1 MLRGLCDLSSPS
13 RPGSEP
19 TSLAVEVWS
28 ANHWTTRKV
37 PKWVSELPSLTSLGV
52 YLPKILPLPDWIAYP
67 ITGCL
72 WSWQLARGLPQVTTE
87 VLVIHFSWVLRHW
100 AQWLTCSGGLGCIRE
115 MKSKIS
121 KEAKLIFRNFQLP
134 TGVPSPCFMAL
145 LFQPRHCLLML
156 PTGVIHQDLP
166 LVWQPRLQNF
176 PSISCQTLL
185 TPVSH
190 PWLDFR

>member
-1 MLRGLCDLSSPS
+1 MLRGLCDLSPPS

-19 TSLAVEVWS
+19 TSLAVEVWRP
-28 ANHWTTRKV
+28 NHWTTRKV
-37 PKWVSELPSLTSLGV
+37 PKWVFELPSLTSLGV

-121 KEAKLIFRNFQLP
+121 KEAKFIFRNFQLP
-134 TGVPSPCFMAL
+134 TGF
-145 LFQPRHCLLML
+145 
-156 PTGVIHQDLP
+156 P
-166 LVWQPRLQNF
+166 LHVLWHSFSSLGTVF
-176 PSISCQTLL
+176 SCCPLE
-185 TPVSH
+185 
-190 PWLDFR
+190 